1 MLKIDHICKTFNAG
15 TINEKVALNGVDL
28 TLEDGDFVTVIGG
41 NGAGKSTTL
50 NAVAGVWPVDS
61 GKIFIGG
68 DDVTKLSEYKRAK
81 YLGRVFQDPMTGSNL
96 LFADQTD
103 AATQMSKASIL
114 TDIEQ
119 LKYQPLKEGK
129 DQIGYNRL
137 NEVLRIEPGQSFG
150 LTWELQKE
158 ATSFNFSLP
167 KSENSGRVFEW
178 SADGRQWTTIADIP
192 TDQARFKLEK
202 LAPEARYIRMRNA
215 TDKQMQ
221 IYLYEFAVTTKED
234 TSIDPVR
241 LMYDKNLESVNTLT
255 AGSRIT
261 IDKEKDGS
269 LELYLSG
276 SPCSQV
282 VVEGA
287 PLKGKVKQVLY
298 SGPANYIKLKKEALE
313 SVKALELY
321 NAGSSPVNIHEIN

>member
-1 MLKIDHICKTFNAG
+1 
-15 TINEKVALNGVDL
+15 
-28 TLEDGDFVTVIGG
+28 
-41 NGAGKSTTL
+41 
-50 NAVAGVWPVDS
+50 
-61 GKIFIGG
+61 
-68 DDVTKLSEYKRAK
+68 
-81 YLGRVFQDPMTGSNL
+81 
-96 LFADQTD
+96 
-103 AATQMSKASIL
+103 
-114 TDIEQ
+114 
-119 LKYQPLKEGK
+119 
-129 DQIGYNRL
+129 
-137 NEVLRIEPGQSFG
+137 
-150 LTWELQKE
+150 
-158 ATSFNFSLP
+158 
-167 KSENSGRVFEW
+167 
-178 SADGRQWTTIADIP
+178 
-192 TDQARFKLEK
+192 
-202 LAPEARYIRMRNA
+202 MRNA

-234 TSIDPVR
+234 TSIAPVR

-255 AGSRIT
+255 ASSRIT
-261 IDKEKDGS
+261 IDKEKEGS

>member
-1 MLKIDHICKTFNAG
+1 M
-15 TINEKVALNGVDL
+15 
-28 TLEDGDFVTVIGG
+28 
-41 NGAGKSTTL
+41 
-50 NAVAGVWPVDS
+50 
-61 GKIFIGG
+61 
-68 DDVTKLSEYKRAK
+68 
-81 YLGRVFQDPMTGSNL
+81 
-96 LFADQTD
+96 
-103 AATQMSKASIL
+103 
-114 TDIEQ
+114 
-119 LKYQPLKEGK
+119 KYQPLKEGK

-192 TDQARFKLEK
+192 ADQARFKLEK
-202 LAPEARYIRMRNA
+202 LAPGARYIRMRNA

-221 IYLYEFAVTTKED
+221 IYLY
-234 TSIDPVR
+234 
-241 LMYDKNLESVNTLT
+241 
-255 AGSRIT
+255 
-261 IDKEKDGS
+261 KEKDGS

>member
-1 MLKIDHICKTFNAG
+1 MN
-15 TINEKVALNGVDL
+15 NE
-28 TLEDGDFVTVIGG
+28 EI
-41 NGAGKSTTL
+41 
-50 NAVAGVWPVDS
+50 
-61 GKIFIGG
+61 
-68 DDVTKLSEYKRAK
+68 
-81 YLGRVFQDPMTGSNL
+81 
-96 LFADQTD
+96 
-103 AATQMSKASIL
+103 
-114 TDIEQ
+114 
-119 LKYQPLKEGK
+119 
-129 DQIGYNRL
+129 QIQFPR
-137 NEVLRIEPGQSFG
+137 PGQWGEFA
-150 LTWELQKE
+150 LTAIYRDAEGYAHTDRYTQ
-158 ATSFNFSLP
+158 
-167 KSENSGRVFEW
+167 
-178 SADGRQWTTIADIP
+178 DDIP
-192 TDQARFKLEK
+192 ADQARFKLEK
-202 LAPEARYIRMRNA
+202 LAPGARYIRMRNA

-255 AGSRIT
+255 ASSRIT
-261 IDKEKDGS
+261 IDKEKEGS

-282 VVEGA
+282 VVEGS

>member
-1 MLKIDHICKTFNAG
+1 MRTIDRTYNQNPYQKGVKVGSRVLTPFVQEIYLQAG
-15 TINEKVALNGVDL
+15 
-28 TLEDGDFVTVIGG
+28 
-41 NGAGKSTTL
+41 
-50 NAVAGVWPVDS
+50 
-61 GKIFIGG
+61 
-68 DDVTKLSEYKRAK
+68 R
-81 YLGRVFQDPMTGSNL
+81 NL
-96 LFADQTD
+96 LFADRTD
-103 AATQMSKASIL
+103 AATAQMSKASIL

-129 DQIGYNRL
+129 DLIGYNRL

-150 LTWELQKE
+150 LAWELQKE

-167 KSENSGRVFEW
+167 KSENSGRIFEW
-178 SADGRQWTTIADIP
+178 SADGKQWTPIADIP

-202 LAPEARYIRMRNA
+202 IAPEARYIRMRNT

-241 LMYDKNLESVNTLT
+241 LMYDKNLESVHTLA

-261 IDKEKDGS
+261 IDKENKSGS

-282 VVEGA
+282 VVEGT

-313 SVKALELY
+313 SVKTLELH
-321 NAGSSPVNIHEIN
+321 NAGQTEVRIHEIL